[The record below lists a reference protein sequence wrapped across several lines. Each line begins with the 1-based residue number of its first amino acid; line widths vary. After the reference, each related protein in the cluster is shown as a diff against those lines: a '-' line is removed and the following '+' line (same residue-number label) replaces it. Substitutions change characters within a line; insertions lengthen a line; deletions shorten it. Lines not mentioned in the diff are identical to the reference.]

1 VHLKI
6 ENYESRKLKQKIM
19 KYRIVQKEYMIQG
32 KERRVF
38 IPQVKVYTLPSNF
51 ESTIIEGW
59 EAIGGNNYLNDYYS
73 YYSSFPKNIEDAEK
87 LIDEHKQKFGIRE
100 KEDIIVKEYS
110 F

>member
-1 VHLKI
+1 
-6 ENYESRKLKQKIM
+6 M

-32 KERRVF
+32 KEWKVF

-59 EAIGGNNYLNDYYS
+59 EDIGGNQYLNDYYS
-73 YYSSFPKNIEDAEK
+73 YYSTFPDNMQDAEK
-87 LIDEHKQKFGIRE
+87 LIQEHNEKFGKRE
-100 KEDIIVKEYS
+100 KEDIVVKEYS